1 MDYII
6 CHYHEI
12 GLKGK
17 NRKFFEEKLV
27 DNIKKSLLKGCFD
40 LVKRISG
47 RIIIKVNEKGAKKE
61 KEMTAALSNVF
72 GISYFAW
79 AVSCPQK
86 LSAIKEKAAQI
97 LKEKKSSTF
106 KIATQRSK
114 KDFHLT
120 SQQINE
126 KVGEFIVKNL
136 KRKVKL
142 DNPGTTCFIEI
153 VEKYAFL
160 YTSKVKGCGGL
171 PVGVSGKAV
180 VLLSGGID
188 SPVASFLAMKR
199 GIKVIF
205 VHFHSTPHTDR
216 ASIEKAKQI
225 IKLLNKFQFQSKLYL
240 VPFAGIQKK
249 ILLKVPAKLRI
260 IFYRRFM
267 LAIAEKIAHRERALA
282 LVTGDSVAQVASQT
296 LENIRVISE
305 SSALP
310 ILRPLAGYD
319 KEEII
324 RSAQQIGTFTLSIL
338 PHQDCCA
345 RFLPKHPETKA
356 NIWEVKRAEKK
367 LNVEGL
373 INKTLDK
380 TKTLIIK

>member
-1 MDYII
+1 MEYII

-27 DNIKKSLLKGCFD
+27 ENIKRALPKGSFD
-40 LVKRISG
+40 FVKRISG
-47 RIIIKVNEKGAKKE
+47 RIIVKVNEKGIKE
-61 KEMTAALSNVF
+61 KKKITEALSNVF
-72 GISYFAW
+72 GIAYFAL

-86 LSAIKEKAAQI
+86 LSAIKEKALEI
-97 LKEKKSSTF
+97 LKKKRAKTF

-114 KDFHLT
+114 KDFLFT
-120 SQQINE
+120 SQQVNE

-136 KRKVKL
+136 KKKVNL
-142 DNPGTTCFIEI
+142 GNPGTTCFIEI

-160 YTSKVKGCGGL
+160 HTSKIKGCGGL
-171 PVGVSGKAV
+171 PVGVSGKAI

-188 SPVASFLAMKR
+188 SPVASFLTMKR
-199 GIKVIF
+199 GARVIF
-205 VHFHSTPHTDR
+205 VHFHSAPYTDQ
-216 ASIEKAKQI
+216 ASIEKAQRI
-225 IKLLNKFQFQSKLYL
+225 IRLLNKFQFHSKLYL
-240 VPFAGIQKK
+240 VPFADLQKE
-249 ILLKVPAKLRI
+249 ILLKIPAKLRI

-267 LAIAEKIAHRERALA
+267 VAIAEKIAQKEKASV

-296 LENIRVISE
+296 LENIRAVSQ
-305 SSALP
+305 ATTFP
-310 ILRPLAGYD
+310 ILRPLAGHD

-324 RSAQQIGTFTLSIL
+324 NIAKKIGTFSISIL

-356 NIWEVKRAEKK
+356 TLREVALAEKE
-367 LNVEGL
+367 LNVKNL
-373 INKTLDK
+373 IKTALNKTES
-380 TKTLIIK
+380 LIIK